1 MLSPSIQTKIIM
13 KAAILSIMAMAV
25 LSTGTMATIN
35 AEGADTP
42 PRMVHSNHFSYPDET
57 GFTRE
62 HYTGHVTLRVEVN
75 EEGKVTDYLVTRA
88 THHVFADAAVEGI
101 LKTPFHPATR
111 NGEPIPVRAEV
122 QLAFH
127 QHGVRNV
134 SVMNTVEDRTRF
146 VIMRRY
152 GGFELTEL
160 NRLDAPPELRSEVPR
175 YIPLDE
181 DGKVIEGEVRME
193 YYIDRN
199 GKTRLANPLEDAHPT
214 LIEFA
219 LRSIES
225 MEYHAPKRNNQ
236 AVPVRVVQTFSH
248 HRADDQE
255 G

>member
-1 MLSPSIQTKIIM
+1 MLKPSIQPEIIM
-13 KAAILSIMAMAV
+13 KTAILSILAMAV
-25 LSTGTMATIN
+25 LSTGTMATIR
-35 AEGADTP
+35 ADGADTP

-57 GFTRE
+57 GFTRD

-75 EEGKVTDYLVTRA
+75 EEGRVTDYLVTRA

-122 QLAFH
+122 QLAFQ

-152 GGFELTEL
+152 GGFELTQV
-160 NRLDAPPELRSEVPR
+160 NRLDAPLQLRSDVPR
-175 YIPLDE
+175 YIPLDDE
-181 DGKVIEGEVRME
+181 GNVIEGEVRME

-199 GKTRLANPLEDAHPT
+199 GKTRLANPLEEAHPT

-225 MEYHAPKRNNQ
+225 MEYHAPKRNDQ

-248 HRADDQE
+248 QKTSDRE